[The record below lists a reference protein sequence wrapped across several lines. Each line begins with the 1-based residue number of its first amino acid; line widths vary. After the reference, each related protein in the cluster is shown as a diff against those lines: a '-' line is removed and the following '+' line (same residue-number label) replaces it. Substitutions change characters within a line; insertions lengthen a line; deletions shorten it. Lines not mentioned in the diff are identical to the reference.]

1 MGAATRGCCYGAI
14 ERERGAGREGGL
26 GAGCECLDDDHPP
39 AAARASIPVFV
50 VATIFGVIAR
60 PARRSWVGYGEEPA
74 GQCHVVGPV
83 GIGEEAGVTDAMKS
97 VGQDMGQE
105 AAEELVCVERH
116 KLIASVAL
124 GPVILPF
131 ESDALAG
138 EGDEP
143 AVGNSS
149 AVCVAGKVG
158 EDGVGSAKRS
168 LGIDDP
174 FDLAQCG
181 EEGLEGCRLG
191 EGGLVGEEL
200 QSPGLAGGVQPCEE
214 QATEE
219 PGEDRNGEEKAEP
232 AGDPALA
239 IGRDAASRDDAM
251 NMRVMAPTPTIP

>member
-1 MGAATRGCCYGAI
+1 M
-14 ERERGAGREGGL
+14 EG
-26 GAGCECLDDDHPP
+26 LDDDHPP

-60 PARRSWVGYGEEPA
+60 PARRSWVGEEPA
-74 GQCHVVGPV
+74 GQCNVVGPV
-83 GIGEEAGVTDAMKS
+83 GIGEEAVVTDAMKS
-97 VGQDMGQE
+97 VGQDMDQE
-105 AAEELVCVERH
+105 AADELVGVERH

-138 EGDEP
+138 EGNEP

-200 QSPGLAGGVQPCEE
+200 QSPGLVGGVQPFEE

-239 IGRDAASRDDAM
+239 VGRDAASRDDDVG
-251 NMRVMAPTPTIP
+251 MRMVAPTPTIP

>member
-1 MGAATRGCCYGAI
+1 M
-14 ERERGAGREGGL
+14 
-26 GAGCECLDDDHPP
+26 
-39 AAARASIPVFV
+39 
-50 VATIFGVIAR
+50 
-60 PARRSWVGYGEEPA
+60 
-74 GQCHVVGPV
+74 
-83 GIGEEAGVTDAMKS
+83 TDAMKS
-97 VGQDMGQE
+97 VGQDMDQE
-105 AAEELVCVERH
+105 AADELVGVERH
-116 KLIASVAL
+116 KLIASLAL

-138 EGDEP
+138 EGDKP

-200 QSPGLAGGVQPCEE
+200 QSPGLVGGVQPFEE

-239 IGRDAASRDDAM
+239 IGRDAASRDDDVG
-251 NMRVMAPTPTIP
+251 MRMVAPTLTIP